1 MVKSFFLSKKWAA
14 WAYLGLFLLLSFLY
28 IQTSL
33 NVAINEWYKD
43 FYDVLQ
49 KPKIQSKIEQKAL
62 LKNDKIQAN
71 LKQKDGFKNENSTE
85 ISALNCREISQSENS
100 NNTECENFSIQNAK
114 IKSANS
120 QNLQKQFPKNS
131 AQILSRAD
139 FENALKALNLDLL
152 NEDNKSLNLPL
163 IYAKFKENNESL
175 IKNAQ
180 NLGLDYEILKASAKK
195 LNAAQKAQNQLD
207 SANFLNKFSL
217 FFYQNLLEFFFDTR
231 SISGDDAYA
240 IDVFYDLIWVFLCV
254 ALPYVLIATINIYFA
269 SIYALKWREAMTFEY
284 LQFWKAKDDNI
295 EGSSQRIQEDI
306 YNFSKIVESLGLA
319 FVRAMMIL
327 FAFIPILWALSGV
340 ISKSLFDGISEDS
353 VFAILKHIDGLLVY
367 VAFFISLGGLGISWI
382 VGIKLPGLEY
392 NNQKAEAAFRK
403 ELVFA
408 EDDRRNYAS
417 TETMIELFTG
427 LKFNYKRLFLHYG
440 YFNIWLILFEQII
453 VIVPLLIVAPSLFA
467 GAIGL
472 GVVMQMNNAFDQVRS
487 AFSVFITNWTK
498 ITELRSIHK
507 RLREF
512 EVNIEYR
519 KSRKK
524 ANL

>member
-1 MVKSFFLSKKWAA
+1 MFKSFFITAKWAL
-14 WAYLGLFLLLSFLY
+14 WAYGGLFLLLFFLY

-43 FYDVLQ
+43 FYDILQ
-49 KPKIQSKIEQKAL
+49 KPKIQSKAEQKARQDDES
-62 LKNDKIQAN
+62 K
-71 LKQKDGFKNENSTE
+71 G
-85 ISALNCREISQSENS
+85 
-100 NNTECENFSIQNAK
+100 
-114 IKSANS
+114 
-120 QNLQKQFPKNS
+120 
-131 AQILSRAD
+131 QILSQD
-139 FENALKALNLDLL
+139 EFLNAVKALNLELL
-152 NEDNKSLNLPL
+152 NDDNQSLNFALIYAKAKEFATQNSAQMQNSAPKEQSQAQNSATREKSLNL
-163 IYAKFKENNESL
+163 
-175 IKNAQ
+175 NATNSAQANQ
-180 NLGLDYEILKASAKK
+180 NLNFQALATQKGINLDIFINTAKHYATAKVAQEK
-195 LNAAQKAQNQLD
+195 LD
-207 SANFLNKFSL
+207 EANFLNKFSL
-217 FFYQNLLEFFFDTR
+217 YFYQSLLEHFFNAR
-231 SISGDDAYA
+231 SISGENAYS
-240 IDVFYDLIWVFLCV
+240 IGIFYAMIWVFLCI
-254 ALPYVLIATINIYFA
+254 ALPYVLIATINVYFA

-284 LQFWKAKDDNI
+284 LAFWKAKDDNI

-319 FVRAMMIL
+319 FIRALMIL

-340 ISKSLFDGISEDS
+340 IAAPLFES
-353 VFAILKHIDGLLVY
+353 VDENSIFAPLKHIDGLLVY
-367 VAFFISLGGLGISWI
+367 VALFISLGGLFISWF

-408 EDDRRNYAS
+408 EDNRRDYA
-417 TETMIELFTG
+417 TRETMIELFTG

-453 VIVPLLIVAPSLFA
+453 VIVPFLIVAPSLFA

-487 AFSVFITNWTK
+487 SFSVFITNWTK

-512 EVNIEYR
+512 EENIEYR
-519 KSRKK
+519 KRKR
-524 ANL
+524 NQ

>member
-1 MVKSFFLSKKWAA
+1 MFKSFFITAKWAL
-14 WAYLGLFLLLSFLY
+14 WAYGGLFLLLFFLY

-43 FYDVLQ
+43 FYDILQ
-49 KPKIQSKIEQKAL
+49 KPKIQSKVEQKARQDDES
-62 LKNDKIQAN
+62 K
-71 LKQKDGFKNENSTE
+71 G
-85 ISALNCREISQSENS
+85 
-100 NNTECENFSIQNAK
+100 
-114 IKSANS
+114 
-120 QNLQKQFPKNS
+120 
-131 AQILSRAD
+131 QILSQD
-139 FENALKALNLDLL
+139 EFLNAVKTLNLELL
-152 NEDNKSLNLPL
+152 NDDNQTLNFALIYDKAKEFSTQNQSATKTLNSTQTQNSAPKEQNKAQNSTTREKSLNL
-163 IYAKFKENNESL
+163 
-175 IKNAQ
+175 NATNSAQANQ
-180 NLGLDYEILKASAKK
+180 NLNFQALATQKGINLDIFISTAKHYAATKVAQEK
-195 LNAAQKAQNQLD
+195 LD
-207 SANFLNKFSL
+207 GANFLNKFSL
-217 FFYQNLLEFFFDTR
+217 YFYQSLLEHFFNAR
-231 SISGDDAYA
+231 SISGENAYS
-240 IDVFYDLIWVFLCV
+240 IGIFYAMIWVFLCI
-254 ALPYVLIATINIYFA
+254 ALPYVLIATINVYFA

-284 LQFWKAKDDNI
+284 LAFWKAKDDNI

-319 FVRAMMIL
+319 FIRALMIL

-340 ISKSLFDGISEDS
+340 IAAPLFEGIDENSI
-353 VFAILKHIDGLLVY
+353 FAPLKHIDGLLVY
-367 VAFFISLGGLGISWI
+367 VALFISLGGLFISWF

-408 EDDRRNYAS
+408 EDNRRDYA
-417 TETMIELFTG
+417 TRETMIELFTG

-453 VIVPLLIVAPSLFA
+453 VIVPFLIVAPSLFA

-487 AFSVFITNWTK
+487 SFSVFITNWTK

-512 EVNIEYR
+512 EDNIEYR
-519 KSRKK
+519 K
-524 ANL
+524 A

>member
-1 MVKSFFLSKKWAA
+1 MFKSFFITAKWAL
-14 WAYLGLFLLLSFLY
+14 WAYGGLFLLLFFLY

-43 FYDVLQ
+43 FYDILQ
-49 KPKIQSKIEQKAL
+49 KPKIQSKAEQKARQDDES
-62 LKNDKIQAN
+62 K
-71 LKQKDGFKNENSTE
+71 G
-85 ISALNCREISQSENS
+85 
-100 NNTECENFSIQNAK
+100 
-114 IKSANS
+114 
-120 QNLQKQFPKNS
+120 
-131 AQILSRAD
+131 QILSQDEFLHAV
-139 FENALKALNLDLL
+139 KALNLELL
-152 NEDNKSLNLPL
+152 NDDNQSLNFALIYAKAKEFTTQNSAPKEQSKAPNSATREKSLNLNATNSAQANQSL
-163 IYAKFKENNESL
+163 NFQALATQKGINLDIFIDTAKHYAAAKV
-175 IKNAQ
+175 AQ
-180 NLGLDYEILKASAKK
+180 EKLDE
-195 LNAAQKAQNQLD
+195 
-207 SANFLNKFSL
+207 ANFLNKFSL
-217 FFYQNLLEFFFDTR
+217 YFYQSLLEHFFNAR
-231 SISGDDAYA
+231 SISGENAYS
-240 IDVFYDLIWVFLCV
+240 IGIFYAMIWVFLCI
-254 ALPYVLIATINIYFA
+254 ALPYVLIATINVYFA

-284 LQFWKAKDDNI
+284 LAFWKAKDDNI

-319 FVRAMMIL
+319 FIRALMIL

-340 ISKSLFDGISEDS
+340 IAAPLFEGIDENSI
-353 VFAILKHIDGLLVY
+353 FAPLKHIDGLLVY
-367 VAFFISLGGLGISWI
+367 VALFISLGGLFISWF

-408 EDDRRNYAS
+408 EDNRRDYA
-417 TETMIELFTG
+417 TRETMIELFTG

-453 VIVPLLIVAPSLFA
+453 VIVPFLIVAPSLFA

-487 AFSVFITNWTK
+487 SFSVFITNWTK

-512 EVNIEYR
+512 EENIEYR
-519 KSRKK
+519 K
-524 ANL
+524 NLKR

>member
-1 MVKSFFLSKKWAA
+1 MFKSFFITAKWAL
-14 WAYLGLFLLLSFLY
+14 WAYGGLFLLLFFLY

-43 FYDVLQ
+43 FYDILQ
-49 KPKIQSKIEQKAL
+49 KPKIQSKAEQKARQDDES
-62 LKNDKIQAN
+62 K
-71 LKQKDGFKNENSTE
+71 G
-85 ISALNCREISQSENS
+85 
-100 NNTECENFSIQNAK
+100 
-114 IKSANS
+114 
-120 QNLQKQFPKNS
+120 
-131 AQILSRAD
+131 QILSQD
-139 FENALKALNLDLL
+139 EFLNAAKALNLELL
-152 NEDNKSLNLPL
+152 NDDNQSLNFALIYAKAKEFATQNSAQMQDSAQTQSATKTQNSASKEQSKAPNSATHEKSLNL
-163 IYAKFKENNESL
+163 
-175 IKNAQ
+175 NATNSAQANQ
-180 NLGLDYEILKASAKK
+180 NLNFQALATQKGVNLDIFIDTAKHYDAAKVAQEK
-195 LNAAQKAQNQLD
+195 LD
-207 SANFLNKFSL
+207 GANFLNKFSL
-217 FFYQNLLEFFFDTR
+217 YFYQSLLEHFFNAR
-231 SISGDDAYA
+231 SISGENAYS
-240 IDVFYDLIWVFLCV
+240 IGIFYAMIWVFLCI
-254 ALPYVLIATINIYFA
+254 ALPYVLIATINVYFA

-284 LQFWKAKDDNI
+284 LAFWKAKDDNI

-319 FVRAMMIL
+319 FIRALMIL

-340 ISKSLFDGISEDS
+340 IAAPLFEGIDENSI
-353 VFAILKHIDGLLVY
+353 FAPLKHIDGLLVY
-367 VAFFISLGGLGISWI
+367 VALFISLGGLFISWF

-408 EDDRRNYAS
+408 EDNRRDYA
-417 TETMIELFTG
+417 TRETMIELFTG

-453 VIVPLLIVAPSLFA
+453 VIVPFLIVAPSLFA

-487 AFSVFITNWTK
+487 SFSVFITNWTK

-512 EVNIEYR
+512 EENIEYR
-519 KSRKK
+519 KSLKR
-524 ANL
+524 

>member
-1 MVKSFFLSKKWAA
+1 MFKSFFITAKWAL
-14 WAYLGLFLLLSFLY
+14 WAYGGLFLLLFFLY

-43 FYDVLQ
+43 FYDILQ
-49 KPKIQSKIEQKAL
+49 KPKIQSKVEQKARQDDES
-62 LKNDKIQAN
+62 K
-71 LKQKDGFKNENSTE
+71 E
-85 ISALNCREISQSENS
+85 
-100 NNTECENFSIQNAK
+100 
-114 IKSANS
+114 
-120 QNLQKQFPKNS
+120 
-131 AQILSRAD
+131 QILSQD
-139 FENALKALNLDLL
+139 EFLNAVKTLNLELL
-152 NEDNKSLNLPL
+152 NDDNQTLNFAL
-163 IYAKFKENNESL
+163 IYAKAKEFATQNS
-175 IKNAQ
+175 AQMQ
-180 NLGLDYEILKASAKK
+180 NLNFQALATQKGINLDIFIDTAKHYAAAK
-195 LNAAQKAQNQLD
+195 AAQEKLD
-207 SANFLNKFSL
+207 GANFLNKFSL
-217 FFYQNLLEFFFDTR
+217 YFYQSLLEHFFNAR
-231 SISGDDAYA
+231 SISGENAYN
-240 IDVFYDLIWVFLCV
+240 IGIFYAMIWVFLCI
-254 ALPYVLIATINIYFA
+254 ALPYVLIATINVYFA

-284 LQFWKAKDDNI
+284 LAFWKAKDDNI

-319 FVRAMMIL
+319 FIRALMIL

-340 ISKSLFDGISEDS
+340 IAAPLFEGIDENSI
-353 VFAILKHIDGLLVY
+353 FAPLKHIDGLLVY
-367 VAFFISLGGLGISWI
+367 VALFISLGGLFISWF

-408 EDDRRNYAS
+408 EDNRRDYA
-417 TETMIELFTG
+417 TRETMIELFTG

-453 VIVPLLIVAPSLFA
+453 VIVPFLIVAPSLFA

-487 AFSVFITNWTK
+487 SFSVFITNWTK

-512 EVNIEYR
+512 EENIEYR
-519 KSRKK
+519 KSLKR
-524 ANL
+524 

>member
-1 MVKSFFLSKKWAA
+1 MFKSFFITAKWAL
-14 WAYLGLFLLLSFLY
+14 WAYGGLFLLLFFLY

-43 FYDVLQ
+43 FYDILQ
-49 KPKIQSKIEQKAL
+49 KPKIQSKVEQKARQDDES
-62 LKNDKIQAN
+62 K
-71 LKQKDGFKNENSTE
+71 G
-85 ISALNCREISQSENS
+85 
-100 NNTECENFSIQNAK
+100 
-114 IKSANS
+114 
-120 QNLQKQFPKNS
+120 
-131 AQILSRAD
+131 QILSQD
-139 FENALKALNLDLL
+139 EFLNAVKALNLELL
-152 NEDNKSLNLPL
+152 NDDNQSLNFALIYAKAKELATQNSAQTQSAPKEQNKAPNSATHEKSLNLNATNSAQANQNSNFQAL
-163 IYAKFKENNESL
+163 ATQKGINLDIFIDTAKHYAAAKV
-175 IKNAQ
+175 AQ
-180 NLGLDYEILKASAKK
+180 EKLDG
-195 LNAAQKAQNQLD
+195 
-207 SANFLNKFSL
+207 ANFLNKFSL
-217 FFYQNLLEFFFDTR
+217 YFYQSLLEHFFNAR
-231 SISGDDAYA
+231 SISGENAYS
-240 IDVFYDLIWVFLCV
+240 IGIFYAMIWVFLCI
-254 ALPYVLIATINIYFA
+254 ALPYVLIATINVYFA

-284 LQFWKAKDDNI
+284 LAFWKAKDDNI

-319 FVRAMMIL
+319 FIRALMIL

-340 ISKSLFDGISEDS
+340 IAAPLFEGIDENSI
-353 VFAILKHIDGLLVY
+353 FAPLKHIDGLLVY
-367 VAFFISLGGLGISWI
+367 VALFISLGGLFISWF

-408 EDDRRNYAS
+408 EDNRRDYA
-417 TETMIELFTG
+417 TRETMIELFTG

-453 VIVPLLIVAPSLFA
+453 VIVPFLIVAPSLFA

-487 AFSVFITNWTK
+487 SFSVFITNWTK

-512 EVNIEYR
+512 EENIGYTKR
-519 KSRKK
+519 HLAK
-524 ANL
+524 

>member
-1 MVKSFFLSKKWAA
+1 MFKSFFITTKWAL
-14 WAYLGLFLLLSFLY
+14 WAYGGLFLLLFFLY

-43 FYDVLQ
+43 FYDILQ
-49 KPKIQSKIEQKAL
+49 KPKIQSKAEQKARQDDES
-62 LKNDKIQAN
+62 K
-71 LKQKDGFKNENSTE
+71 G
-85 ISALNCREISQSENS
+85 
-100 NNTECENFSIQNAK
+100 
-114 IKSANS
+114 
-120 QNLQKQFPKNS
+120 
-131 AQILSRAD
+131 QILSQD
-139 FENALKALNLDLL
+139 EFLNAVKALNLELL
-152 NEDNKSLNLPL
+152 NDDNQSLKFALIYAKAKEFATQNSATHQKSLNL
-163 IYAKFKENNESL
+163 
-175 IKNAQ
+175 NATNSAQANQ
-180 NLGLDYEILKASAKK
+180 NLNFQALATQKGINLDIFISTAKHYAAAKVAQEK
-195 LNAAQKAQNQLD
+195 LD
-207 SANFLNKFSL
+207 GANFLNKFSL
-217 FFYQNLLEFFFDTR
+217 YFYQSLLEHFFNAR
-231 SISGDDAYA
+231 SISGENAYS
-240 IDVFYDLIWVFLCV
+240 IGIFYAMIWVFLCI
-254 ALPYVLIATINIYFA
+254 ALPYVLIATINVYFA

-284 LQFWKAKDDNI
+284 LAFWKAKDDNI

-319 FVRAMMIL
+319 FIRALMIL

-340 ISKSLFDGISEDS
+340 IAAPLFEGIDENSI
-353 VFAILKHIDGLLVY
+353 FAPLKHIDGLLVY
-367 VAFFISLGGLGISWI
+367 VALFISLGGLFISWF

-408 EDDRRNYAS
+408 EDNRRDYA
-417 TETMIELFTG
+417 TRETMIELFTG

-453 VIVPLLIVAPSLFA
+453 VIVPFLIVAPSLFA

-487 AFSVFITNWTK
+487 SFSVFITNWTK

-512 EVNIEYR
+512 EENIEYR
-519 KSRKK
+519 KSLKR
-524 ANL
+524 

>member
-1 MVKSFFLSKKWAA
+1 MFKSFFITAKWAL
-14 WAYLGLFLLLSFLY
+14 WAYGGLFLLLFFLY

-43 FYDVLQ
+43 FYDILQ
-49 KPKIQSKIEQKAL
+49 KPKIQSKAEQKARQDDES
-62 LKNDKIQAN
+62 K
-71 LKQKDGFKNENSTE
+71 G
-85 ISALNCREISQSENS
+85 
-100 NNTECENFSIQNAK
+100 
-114 IKSANS
+114 
-120 QNLQKQFPKNS
+120 
-131 AQILSRAD
+131 QILSQD
-139 FENALKALNLDLL
+139 EFLNAAKTLNLELL
-152 NEDNKSLNLPL
+152 NDDNQSLNFAL
-163 IYAKFKENNESL
+163 IYAKAKEFATQNS
-175 IKNAQ
+175 AQMQ
-180 NLGLDYEILKASAKK
+180 NLNFQALATQKGINLDIFIDTVKHYAAAK
-195 LNAAQKAQNQLD
+195 AAQEKLD
-207 SANFLNKFSL
+207 GANFLNKFSL
-217 FFYQNLLEFFFDTR
+217 YFYQSLLEHFFNAR
-231 SISGDDAYA
+231 SISGENAYN
-240 IDVFYDLIWVFLCV
+240 IGIFYAMIWVFLCI
-254 ALPYVLIATINIYFA
+254 ALPYVLIATINVYFA

-284 LQFWKAKDDNI
+284 LAFWKAKDDNI

-319 FVRAMMIL
+319 FIRALMIL

-340 ISKSLFDGISEDS
+340 IAAPLFES
-353 VFAILKHIDGLLVY
+353 VDENSIFAPLKHIDGLLVY
-367 VAFFISLGGLGISWI
+367 VALFISLGGLFISWV

-408 EDDRRNYAS
+408 EDNRRDYA
-417 TETMIELFTG
+417 TRETMIELFTG

-453 VIVPLLIVAPSLFA
+453 VIVPFLIVAPSLFA

-487 AFSVFITNWTK
+487 SFSVFITNWTK

-512 EVNIEYR
+512 EENIEYR
-519 KSRKK
+519 K
-524 ANL
+524 A

>member
-1 MVKSFFLSKKWAA
+1 MFKSFFITAKWAL
-14 WAYLGLFLLLSFLY
+14 WAYGGLFLLLFFLY

-43 FYDVLQ
+43 FYDILQ
-49 KPKIQSKIEQKAL
+49 KPKIQSKAEQKARQDDES
-62 LKNDKIQAN
+62 K
-71 LKQKDGFKNENSTE
+71 G
-85 ISALNCREISQSENS
+85 
-100 NNTECENFSIQNAK
+100 
-114 IKSANS
+114 
-120 QNLQKQFPKNS
+120 
-131 AQILSRAD
+131 QILSQD
-139 FENALKALNLDLL
+139 EFLNAVKALNLELL
-152 NEDNKSLNLPL
+152 NDDNQSLNFALIYAKAKEFATQNSAPKEQSQAPNSATHEKSLNLNATNS
-163 IYAKFKENNESL
+163 AKAN
-175 IKNAQ
+175 Q
-180 NLGLDYEILKASAKK
+180 NLNFQALATQKGINLDIFIDTAKHYAAAKVAQEK
-195 LNAAQKAQNQLD
+195 LD
-207 SANFLNKFSL
+207 GANFLNKFSL
-217 FFYQNLLEFFFDTR
+217 YFYQSLLEHFFNAR
-231 SISGDDAYA
+231 SISGENAYS
-240 IDVFYDLIWVFLCV
+240 IGIFYAMIWVFLCI
-254 ALPYVLIATINIYFA
+254 ALPYVLIATINVYFA

-284 LQFWKAKDDNI
+284 LAFWKAKDDNI

-319 FVRAMMIL
+319 FIRALMIL

-340 ISKSLFDGISEDS
+340 IAAPLFEGIDENSI
-353 VFAILKHIDGLLVY
+353 FAPLKHIDGLLVY
-367 VAFFISLGGLGISWI
+367 VALFISLGGLFISWF

-408 EDDRRNYAS
+408 EDNRRDYA
-417 TETMIELFTG
+417 TRETMIELFTG

-453 VIVPLLIVAPSLFA
+453 VIVPFLIVAPSLFA

-487 AFSVFITNWTK
+487 SFSVFITNWTK

-512 EVNIEYR
+512 EENIEYR
-519 KSRKK
+519 KSLKR
-524 ANL
+524 

>member
-1 MVKSFFLSKKWAA
+1 MFKSFFITAKWAL
-14 WAYLGLFLLLSFLY
+14 WAYGGLFLLLFFLY

-43 FYDVLQ
+43 FYDILQ
-49 KPKIQSKIEQKAL
+49 KPKIQSKAEQKARQDDES
-62 LKNDKIQAN
+62 K
-71 LKQKDGFKNENSTE
+71 G
-85 ISALNCREISQSENS
+85 
-100 NNTECENFSIQNAK
+100 
-114 IKSANS
+114 
-120 QNLQKQFPKNS
+120 
-131 AQILSRAD
+131 QILSQD
-139 FENALKALNLDLL
+139 EFLNAVKALNLELL
-152 NEDNKSLNLPL
+152 NDDNQSLNFALIYAKAKEFATQNSAPKEQNKATNSATREKSLNL
-163 IYAKFKENNESL
+163 
-175 IKNAQ
+175 NATNSAQANQ
-180 NLGLDYEILKASAKK
+180 NLNFQALATQKGINLDIFIDTAKHYAAAKVAQEK
-195 LNAAQKAQNQLD
+195 LD
-207 SANFLNKFSL
+207 GANFLNKFSL
-217 FFYQNLLEFFFDTR
+217 YFYQSLLEHFFNAR
-231 SISGDDAYA
+231 SISGENAYS
-240 IDVFYDLIWVFLCV
+240 IGIFYAMIWVFLCI
-254 ALPYVLIATINIYFA
+254 ALPYVLIATINVYFA

-284 LQFWKAKDDNI
+284 LAFWKAKDDNI

-319 FVRAMMIL
+319 FIRALMIL

-340 ISKSLFDGISEDS
+340 IAAPLFEGIDENSI
-353 VFAILKHIDGLLVY
+353 FAPLKHIDGLLVY
-367 VAFFISLGGLGISWI
+367 VALFISLGGLFISWF

-408 EDDRRNYAS
+408 EDNRRDYA
-417 TETMIELFTG
+417 TRETMIELFTG

-453 VIVPLLIVAPSLFA
+453 VIVPFLIVAPSLFA

-487 AFSVFITNWTK
+487 SFSVFITNWTK

-512 EVNIEYR
+512 EENIEYR
-519 KSRKK
+519 KSLK
-524 ANL
+524 L

>member
-1 MVKSFFLSKKWAA
+1 MFKSFFITAKWAL
-14 WAYLGLFLLLSFLY
+14 WAYGGLFLLLFFLY

-43 FYDVLQ
+43 FYDILQ
-49 KPKIQSKIEQKAL
+49 KPKIQSKAEQKARQDDES
-62 LKNDKIQAN
+62 K
-71 LKQKDGFKNENSTE
+71 G
-85 ISALNCREISQSENS
+85 
-100 NNTECENFSIQNAK
+100 
-114 IKSANS
+114 
-120 QNLQKQFPKNS
+120 
-131 AQILSRAD
+131 QILSQD
-139 FENALKALNLDLL
+139 EFLNAVKALNLELL
-152 NEDNKSLNLPL
+152 NDDNQSLNFAL
-163 IYAKFKENNESL
+163 IYAKAKELATQNS
-175 IKNAQ
+175 AQ
-180 NLGLDYEILKASAKK
+180 MQDSAQTQS
-195 LNAAQKAQNQLD
+195 ATKAQNSAPHEKSSNLNATNSVQANQNLNFQTLATQKGINLD
-207 SANFLNKFSL
+207 IFIDTAKHYAATKAAQEKLDGANFLNKFSL
-217 FFYQNLLEFFFDTR
+217 YFYQSLLEHFFNAR
-231 SISGDDAYA
+231 SISGENAYS
-240 IDVFYDLIWVFLCV
+240 IGIFYAMIWVFLCI
-254 ALPYVLIATINIYFA
+254 ALPYVLIATINVYFA

-284 LQFWKAKDDNI
+284 LAFWKAKDDNI

-319 FVRAMMIL
+319 FIRALMIL

-340 ISKSLFDGISEDS
+340 IAAPLFEGIDENSI
-353 VFAILKHIDGLLVY
+353 FAPLKHIDGLLVY
-367 VAFFISLGGLGISWI
+367 VALFISLGGLFISWF

-408 EDDRRNYAS
+408 EDNRRDYA
-417 TETMIELFTG
+417 TRETMIELFTG

-453 VIVPLLIVAPSLFA
+453 VIVPFLIVAPSLFA

-487 AFSVFITNWTK
+487 SFSVFITNWTK

-512 EVNIEYR
+512 EENIEYR
-519 KSRKK
+519 K
-524 ANL
+524 A

>member
-1 MVKSFFLSKKWAA
+1 MFKSFFITAKWAL
-14 WAYLGLFLLLSFLY
+14 WAYGGLFLLLFFLY

-43 FYDVLQ
+43 FYDILQ
-49 KPKIQSKIEQKAL
+49 KPKIQSKAEQKARQDDES
-62 LKNDKIQAN
+62 K
-71 LKQKDGFKNENSTE
+71 G
-85 ISALNCREISQSENS
+85 
-100 NNTECENFSIQNAK
+100 
-114 IKSANS
+114 
-120 QNLQKQFPKNS
+120 
-131 AQILSRAD
+131 QILSQD
-139 FENALKALNLDLL
+139 EFLNAVKALNLELL
-152 NEDNKSLNLPL
+152 NDDNQSLNFALIYAKAKEFATQNSAQTQSATKTQNSAQNSAPKEQSKAPNSATHEKSLNL
-163 IYAKFKENNESL
+163 
-175 IKNAQ
+175 NAPNSAQANQ
-180 NLGLDYEILKASAKK
+180 NLNFQALAKQKGINLDIFIDTAKHYAAEKVAQEK
-195 LNAAQKAQNQLD
+195 LD
-207 SANFLNKFSL
+207 GANFLNKFSL
-217 FFYQNLLEFFFDTR
+217 YFYQSLLEHFFNAR
-231 SISGDDAYA
+231 SISGENAYS
-240 IDVFYDLIWVFLCV
+240 IGIFYAMIWVFLCI
-254 ALPYVLIATINIYFA
+254 ALPYVLIATINVYFA

-284 LQFWKAKDDNI
+284 LAFWKAKDDNI

-319 FVRAMMIL
+319 FIRALMIL

-340 ISKSLFDGISEDS
+340 IAAPLFEGIDENSI
-353 VFAILKHIDGLLVY
+353 FAPLKHIDGLLVY
-367 VAFFISLGGLGISWI
+367 VALFISLGGLFISWF

-408 EDDRRNYAS
+408 EDNRRDYA
-417 TETMIELFTG
+417 TRETMIELFTG

-453 VIVPLLIVAPSLFA
+453 VIVPFLIVAPSLFA

-487 AFSVFITNWTK
+487 SFSVFITNWTK

-512 EVNIEYR
+512 EENIGYTKR
-519 KSRKK
+519 HLAK
-524 ANL
+524 